1 MICSFGIHNIHQ
13 RTNIT
18 EGGVIGMMLLID
30 HWLHLSPAYITPV
43 LDASCYLLAF
53 KILGGNFIKMSL
65 ISTSCISL
73 FYNLSPAYITPVLD
87 ASCYL
92 LAFKILGGNFIK
104 MSLISTSC
112 ISLFYKL
119 WEQFPPILPDLS
131 GHPLIAAVLGG
142 LFVGVGVG
150 LIVRQGGSSGGDD
163 ALALVIAH
171 LTHWRLSRSYP
182 AGPVRTPSDRCG
194 PWRSVCGR
202 GRRLDRAAGRLQRRR
217 RCPGAGDLSSDP
229 LAAVPLVSVYRPD
242 GAGFVPQLYPRPP
255 DRVFPGHGDHLVLP
269 DRLDQGL

>member
-1 MICSFGIHNIHQ
+1 MKARISALWSRLTDGITARKIFYIILGAMICSFGIHNIHQ

-73 FYNLSPAYITPVLD
+73 FY
-87 ASCYL
+87 
-92 LAFKILGGNFIK
+92 
-104 MSLISTSC
+104 
-112 ISLFYKL
+112 KL
-119 WEQFPPILPDLS
+119 WEQFPPMLPDLS

-171 LTHWRLSRSYP
+171 LTHWRLSRSYLFTDLTVL
-182 AGPVRTPSDRCG
+182 ALSLSYIPVRRIAFSLVT
-194 PWRSVCGR
+194 VTI
-202 GRRLDRAAGRLQRRR
+202 
-217 RCPGAGDLSSDP
+217 SSYLIDWIKDYK
-229 LAAVPLVSVYRPD
+229 AVPS
-242 GAGFVPQLYPRPP
+242 ATPQT
-255 DRVFPGHGDHLVLP
+255 
-269 DRLDQGL
+269 

>member
-1 MICSFGIHNIHQ
+1 MKARISALWSRLTNGITARKIFYIILGAMICSFGIHNIHQ

-73 FYNLSPAYITPVLD
+73 FY
-87 ASCYL
+87 
-92 LAFKILGGNFIK
+92 
-104 MSLISTSC
+104 
-112 ISLFYKL
+112 KL
-119 WEQFPPILPDLS
+119 WEQFPPMLPDLS

-163 ALALVIAH
+163 ALALVISH
-171 LTHWRLSRSYP
+171 LTHWRLSRSYLFTDLTVL
-182 AGPVRTPSDRCG
+182 ALSLSYIPVRRIVFSLVTVTISSYLIDWIKDYKAAPSATP
-194 PWRSVCGR
+194 
-202 GRRLDRAAGRLQRRR
+202 QT
-217 RCPGAGDLSSDP
+217 
-229 LAAVPLVSVYRPD
+229 
-242 GAGFVPQLYPRPP
+242 
-255 DRVFPGHGDHLVLP
+255 
-269 DRLDQGL
+269 